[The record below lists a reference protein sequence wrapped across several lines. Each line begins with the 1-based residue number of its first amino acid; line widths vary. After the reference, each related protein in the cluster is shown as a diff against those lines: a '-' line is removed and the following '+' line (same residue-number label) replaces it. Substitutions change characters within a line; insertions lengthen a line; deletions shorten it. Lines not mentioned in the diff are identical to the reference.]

1 MHDADSFSSEARRRF
16 PLSALVPLLFCPLSV
31 AILGCAQA
39 PVAAGPAAAQH
50 AASAEAA
57 AAPRDADGAQAEP
70 APPPPAD
77 PLPNVDLTSSLLFEI
92 LAAEVAQQRG
102 DAGAAF
108 ATMMKAARDTGDY
121 RLARRAAEIAL
132 AARATA
138 QALEASQLWHQLSPH
153 NAEAEQT
160 LSALLIAS
168 GRFDDAQPLL
178 AGEIREAQVPT
189 EELGRVQR
197 LLARA
202 PDRAKALTLLDQ
214 LAKPYLADPAT
225 AFDARLV
232 VANGAHAS
240 GDIDRSIA
248 EADAALKL
256 KPDSERAAMT
266 AAQFRLR
273 GDGAD
278 SAAGRTE
285 ALAILDRFLHAHPQ
299 ARDARTMYARLLVAD
314 GKIDAARAQFELLLS
329 ADESQP
335 DTLYALGLLALQ
347 ADQRVEARR
356 YLERYVEV
364 AQREGAERDP
374 DPAYLAL
381 ARLSIDEEKYN
392 EALRWLDR
400 IEGSEQALNAR
411 LERAHVLARMN
422 RIDDAI
428 GLLTDPP
435 PTSDDERVKL
445 VLAHGQVLRDAHRY
459 QEWYD
464 LLEHAL
470 AQNPD
475 DAELLYE
482 TGMAA
487 ERLDRIDAMETHL
500 RRLMQLHPD
509 YAHAYNALGYSLADR
524 NLRLPEALDLITE
537 ALKLAPDDGFII
549 DSLGWVQFRMG
560 ELSQARDTL
569 QRAYRLKPEADV
581 AAHLGEVLWALG
593 DKDSARKVW
602 REGNRKEG
610 DNETLKATL
619 LRLKVRL

>member
-16 PLSALVPLLFCPLSV
+16 PLSALLPLLFCPLAV

-39 PVAAGPAAAQH
+39 PVAAGKAAAQQP
-50 AASAEAA
+50 ASAEVAA
-57 AAPRDADGAQAEP
+57 TPPDADGAKNQAASP
-70 APPPPAD
+70 APAD

-108 ATMMKAARDTGDY
+108 ATMMKAARDTSDY

-138 QALEASQLWHQLSPH
+138 QALEASQLWHELAPH

-178 AGEIREAQVPT
+178 AGEIREATVPT

-202 PDRAKALTLLDQ
+202 PDRARAMALLDQ

-273 GDGAD
+273 SDGGEN
-278 SAAGRTE
+278 AAGRTE
-285 ALAILDRFLHAHPQ
+285 ALSILDRFLHAHPQ

-422 RIDDAI
+422 RIDDALRI
-428 GLLTDPP
+428 LTDPP
-435 PTSDDERVKL
+435 PVNDDERVKL
-445 VLAHGQVLRDAHRY
+445 ILAHGQVLRDAHRY

-464 LLEHAL
+464 LLDHAL
-470 AQNPD
+470 AQSPD

-487 ERLDRIDAMETHL
+487 ERIDRIDAMETHL

-569 QRAYRLKPEADV
+569 QRAYQLKPEADV

-619 LRLKVRL
+619 MRLKVRL